1 MLLPK
6 LPYTNGAARV
16 PVPGFYGLDRRAG
29 AGNGAICDMQ
39 NMAGTDAP
47 VLTSRPKRKNVRA
60 QTAPHG
66 IFAAGALFEADGTVL
81 RRDGVSVGTVTDTD
95 KVFAAL
101 GERVIVFPDKKLWTA
116 ADGLQDLGASYT
128 AAGLVF
134 SDGTYAGVF
143 AEKNSVTTAGDAF
156 PFRVGDGVTIPACA
170 PTGNVEKTAI
180 VREISADGKTLRFDE
195 NTFVENGTVSASLT
209 LTRSIPDL
217 DFLCT
222 VDNRVWGCKGDTV
235 CCCKLGDPTNWNVFD
250 GVATNAWSVETGTPG
265 DFTGCVSFMGYPVF
279 FKEDRVFKVYGSR
292 PQNFELMG
300 SATLGVLPGAE
311 KTLAVAGETLYYLSR
326 AGFVRYSGGYPSGV
340 DAALDAKYTGG
351 AAGSDGK
358 RYYVSALRSDSVRE
372 FLVYDPETG
381 LWIKEDALSVGSFA
395 ALSGT
400 LYAQTADTLWTVGD
414 AAEANEADFASSVT
428 FADFDL
434 QTFGSKYPVRL
445 WLRMENAGAVTV
457 QISYNGGSYETAAT
471 IPAATGKAVSYV
483 PVPIRRCDRF
493 RVKLSTTGAWKLY
506 GMEIETRA
514 QSTSRKG
521 G

>member
-6 LPYTNGAARV
+6 LPYTSGASRV

-29 AGNGAICDMQ
+29 AGNGAICDMT
-39 NMAGTDAP
+39 NMVGTDAP

-60 QTAPHG
+60 QTKPHG
-66 IFAAGALFEADGTVL
+66 VFAAGALFEADGTAL
-81 RRDGVSVGTVTDTD
+81 RRDGVSAGTVTDTD

-116 ADGLQDLGASYT
+116 ADGLHDLGATYT
-128 AAGLVF
+128 ATGLVF
-134 SDGTYAGVF
+134 SDGTYAGVS
-143 AEKNSVTTAGDAF
+143 AEKNSVTTAGAAF

-170 PTGNVEKTAI
+170 PTGNEAKTAV
-180 VREISADGKTLRFDE
+180 VREISADGKTLRFYE

-217 DFLCT
+217 DFLCS

-235 CCCKLGDPTNWNVFD
+235 CCCKLGDPFNWNVFD
-250 GVATNAWSVETGTPG
+250 GLSTDAWSVETGTPG

-279 FKEDRVFKVYGSR
+279 FKADRVFKVYGSR
-292 PQNFELMG
+292 PQNFELMS
-300 SATLGVLPGAE
+300 SATLGVLPGAD
-311 KTLAVAGETLYYLSR
+311 KTLTVAGETLYYLSR
-326 AGFVRYSGGYPSGV
+326 AGFVRYNGGYPSGV

-372 FLVYDPETG
+372 FLVYDPDTG
-381 LWIKEDALSVGSFA
+381 LWIKEDSLAATAFANVGPA
-395 ALSGT
+395 
-400 LYAQTADTLWTVGD
+400 LYAQTANAMLIVGD
-414 AAEANEADFASSVT
+414 APNGDEANFASSVT

-457 QISYNGGSYETAAT
+457 QISYNGGSCETAAT

-493 RVKLSTTGAWKLY
+493 RVKLTASGAWKLY

-514 QSTSRKG
+514 ERTRRP
-521 G
+521 